1 MALTK
6 INTEMLYGFDE
17 ETELQLENYLPK
29 EGGTLTGD
37 LTMENSDLIL
47 GGAVTEKEYEETVV
61 PDPDAWNIDAL
72 ERLVHTT
79 RKFPQELVDFFPFE
93 KLPKS
98 NEPHVYEEIYH
109 PHNIYAPS
117 FSLTSDGTHGVYV
130 DYGLAY
136 EYEGRYAV
144 WKCDKPYEWDEN
156 SAIVCKG
163 AFNKKEPANRFS
175 HAGLPGGPY
184 DSYLS
189 PHNNLARR
197 ANLQFSPDGLKLF
210 HTNSTWETRP
220 ASGIPGEKMNTLGW
234 HQLTKPYDIS
244 TSLNLNVDGYPTLND
259 TLGHFDLLPTAQ
271 FGSSYSDT
279 NTWRIAGL
287 HFKPDGLAFYIRWAI
302 FEPKLSPAEDNKR
315 QGSSQL
321 TQHNLK
327 TPWDISASSLGSIV
341 YNNIPLRFDL
351 NNGNGPLGGTAT
363 KNQPA
368 SEYGSNMTMSTD
380 GRYIYASHGH
390 WMADSARGANPCIWQ
405 WELPIP
411 WDLSSLWI
419 DETGK
424 LAIPQKIVFREDSG
438 DWGENHFNEQDPN
451 GMAWN
456 EDGSTFY
463 NMIRTDRKLW
473 YPDSN
478 DERAKPYKIFETRI
492 YEVVSPAEIDLNPQD
507 GTMQT
512 YTIEGNIKITANFQ
526 DGQSMTVMLEPRAGS
541 TVDWAD
547 IIWGNNGGLAPV
559 LTEDTLVITLWQV
572 SGSLY
577 GLVVKEE
584 DTLQED
590 GL

>member
-17 ETELQLENYLPK
+17 ETELQLENYLPN

-61 PDPDAWNIDAL
+61 PDPTDPDAKNWDICAFEEDGYTI
-72 ERLVHTT
+72 RQ
-79 RKFPQELVDFFPFE
+79 FPQELVDFFPYVDFPPSAMPFSKE
-93 KLPKS
+93 TKYQ
-98 NEPHVYEEIYH
+98 PHH
-109 PHNIYAPS
+109 IYAPS
-117 FSLTSDGTHGVYV
+117 FSLTSDGMYGVYV

-136 EYEGRYAV
+136 DHEGRYAV
-144 WKCDKPYEWDEN
+144 WKCDKPYKWDEN
-156 SAIVCKG
+156 SEVVCKG
-163 AFNKKEPANRFS
+163 AFNKKEPDS
-175 HAGLPGGPY
+175 AGL
-184 DSYLS
+184 S
-189 PHNNLARR
+189 PISNIARR

-419 DETGK
+419 DEKGELAKGQK
-424 LAIPQKIVFREDSG
+424 LAFHPADFKLDDHPWQTK
-438 DWGENHFNEQDPN
+438 EQDPN

-456 EDGSTFY
+456 GDGSRFY
-463 NMIRTDRKLW
+463 SMIRTDRKLW
-473 YPDSN
+473 YPNSN

-512 YTIEGNIKITANFQ
+512 YTIDSVKITANFQ
-526 DGQSMTVMLEPRAGS
+526 DGQSMTVMLEPREGS
-541 TVDWAD
+541 TVEWPD
-547 IIWGNNGGLAPV
+547 IIWGNNGGLEPV